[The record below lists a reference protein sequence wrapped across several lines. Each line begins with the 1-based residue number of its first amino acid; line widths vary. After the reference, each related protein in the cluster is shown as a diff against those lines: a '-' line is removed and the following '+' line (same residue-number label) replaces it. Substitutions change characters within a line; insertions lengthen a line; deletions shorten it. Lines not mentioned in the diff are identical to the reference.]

1 MSAAKPVIYDG
12 NLARQLVQGD
22 LMCAGEVI
30 NNALT
35 TVGSGTIL
43 GSMLATGILNRTGP
57 AGAFTDTTDTAGNI
71 IAAIF
76 GGINNTGLQNG
87 TTFRLTYINS
97 VAFAATLAAGTGV
110 TLGANTGIAASSV
123 KDYLVTVTNGTPLS
137 VQIANQTNASA
148 VITGMTQAQTN
159 TVAVGQLVT
168 GTNIPAAATVIS
180 IQSGIGVTLS
190 AAATASITSNA
201 LTFSPTLRI
210 DSLGQKLL

>member
-12 NLARQLVQGD
+12 NIARQLVQGD
-22 LMCAGEVI
+22 LMCAGEII
-30 NNALT
+30 NNALV
-35 TVGSGTIL
+35 TVGNGTIL
-43 GSMLATGILNRTGP
+43 GSMFATGILNRTGP
-57 AGAFTDTTDTAGNI
+57 VGAFTDTTDTAGNI

-76 GGINNTGLQNG
+76 GGINNTGVQNG
-87 TTFRLTYINS
+87 TSFRLTYINT
-97 VAFAATLAAGTGV
+97 VAFAATLAAGVGV
-110 TLGANTGIAASSV
+110 TLGANTGVAASSV

-159 TVAVGQLVT
+159 VVAVGQLVT

>member
-12 NLARQLVQGD
+12 NIPRQVVQGD
-22 LMCAGEVI
+22 LLCAGEVI

-35 TVGSGTIL
+35 TAGNGTIL

-57 AGAFTDTTDTAGNI
+57 VGIFTDTTDTAGNI

-87 TTFRLTYINS
+87 TTFRVSYINS
-97 VAFAATLAAGTGV
+97 VAFAATLVGGTGV
-110 TLGANTGIAASSV
+110 TLGANTGVAASSV

-159 TVAVGQLVT
+159 VVAVGQLVT